1 MSFDDDSFYSPID
14 GMVKTQVNSPWGR
27 TWIIVTYESRLSD
40 VETVLQ
46 EKTNEYLEKTGKQD
60 ATVQDLLTDPDIGP
74 DVFKLYHWRSEL
86 QAELATLPEDEK
98 EKWHEQEK
106 NEYLKFIDRSRKV
119 MERIIGEAQQGKRL
133 ILYGEDGLTS
143 LTKKSPLQEMKLAYE
158 FCSDEMEPE
167 QRKILETWMQKAKD
181 KTINDLKE
189 EPIRLK
195 NLEGDGFIVLN
206 KSTHPDFLLAAT
218 RYRFAEMGKAQEI
231 TVAQW
236 TVDSPEAQNDHES
249 RIRIFHNGL
258 DDFEHTTEIDLRKYG
273 LNFTELLYK
282 NLSSVNTKA
291 SLLDEHKQRLDFHY
305 EHLLKEYK
313 DPSRPIPLGIEIP
326 LGISGDTVTITP
338 KSDYKLMD
346 ELHWKFRGCISDEDN
361 AKLSDWKL
369 NAPNNHIP
377 ETIRVYSKDFS
388 SWRDLHR
395 HKDSVEIQKEMKSDE
410 NYMSWQDHEIAR
422 EWIDSLRPL
431 SPDKLDKRAAVM
443 LHSTGLRLEVD
454 LNLVQKQ
461 PEKTIEILND
471 SHWTTTEENRNIIE
485 SWLDKQERKSQD
497 ELVVNGGKYDR
508 QDPLSRLKQLADSLV
523 DEQFQQLTP
532 EEAKK
537 LLIWIHTKEKYGDDY
552 YKDPIAPQPQPRLSA
567 VPSNDLKKQQRAMT
581 EIIAELEQSVVQEK
595 QKKKDK
601 EEPFPS
607 I

>member
-1 MSFDDDSFYSPID
+1 
-14 GMVKTQVNSPWGR
+14 
-27 TWIIVTYESRLSD
+27 
-40 VETVLQ
+40 
-46 EKTNEYLEKTGKQD
+46 
-60 ATVQDLLTDPDIGP
+60 
-74 DVFKLYHWRSEL
+74 
-86 QAELATLPEDEK
+86 
-98 EKWHEQEK
+98 
-106 NEYLKFIDRSRKV
+106 
-119 MERIIGEAQQGKRL
+119 
-133 ILYGEDGLTS
+133 
-143 LTKKSPLQEMKLAYE
+143 
-158 FCSDEMEPE
+158 
-167 QRKILETWMQKAKD
+167 
-181 KTINDLKE
+181 
-189 EPIRLK
+189 
-195 NLEGDGFIVLN
+195 
-206 KSTHPDFLLAAT
+206 
-218 RYRFAEMGKAQEI
+218 
-231 TVAQW
+231 
-236 TVDSPEAQNDHES
+236 
-249 RIRIFHNGL
+249 
-258 DDFEHTTEIDLRKYG
+258 
-273 LNFTELLYK
+273 
-282 NLSSVNTKA
+282 
-291 SLLDEHKQRLDFHY
+291 
-305 EHLLKEYK
+305 
-313 DPSRPIPLGIEIP
+313 
-326 LGISGDTVTITP
+326 
-338 KSDYKLMD
+338 
-346 ELHWKFRGCISDEDN
+346 
-361 AKLSDWKL
+361 
-369 NAPNNHIP
+369 
-377 ETIRVYSKDFS
+377 
-388 SWRDLHR
+388 
-395 HKDSVEIQKEMKSDE
+395 MKSDE